1 MTENLATLIRHHRK
15 QSGLSQQDLA
25 ELAGVGK
32 NLVYDLENG
41 KDTVRWA
48 NLRKVLTVLNIQ
60 VEFRSPLLKSSRQES
75 TDAQG

>member
-1 MTENLATLIRHHRK
+1 MDKDLAVLIRRHRN
-15 QSGLSQQDLA
+15 QAGLSQQELA

-48 NLRKVLTVLNIQ
+48 NLLKVLTVLNIQ
-60 VEFRSPLLKSSRQES
+60 VEFRSPLLASCRHES
-75 TDAQG
+75 TDAQS